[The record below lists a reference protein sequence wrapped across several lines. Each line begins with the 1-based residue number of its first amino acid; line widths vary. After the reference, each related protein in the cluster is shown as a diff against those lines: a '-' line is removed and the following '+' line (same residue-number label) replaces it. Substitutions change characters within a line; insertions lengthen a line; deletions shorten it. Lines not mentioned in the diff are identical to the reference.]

1 MPVPRAVPIVYTDA
15 QNLSVICE
23 VYYIGAKLT
32 VVLVADSARFFK
44 QFGWIARYQFVRLGQ
59 RSGQASG
66 PKRTVILGPEVRRK
80 GCPKRTHFGA
90 TLGTTLGTSI
100 SIAFSIFEEPETGRN
115 AWDNARDRRKLC
127 SERRI
132 TTLIWVSQS
141 DTRFTIVTLVAV
153 VVEPSASFL
162 TRVDVAAIFEGSM
175 T

>member
-1 MPVPRAVPIVYTDA
+1 MRELSPPGPRSSPVSSFFVFSDVR
-15 QNLSVICE
+15 NLSVICE
-23 VYYIGAKLT
+23 VYYVAAKLT

-100 SIAFSIFEEPETGRN
+100 SLLFQYLRN
-115 AWDNARDRRKLC
+115 PKPDATLG
-127 SERRI
+127 
-132 TTLIWVSQS
+132 TTLGTGVSFALRS
-141 DTRFTIVTLVAV
+141 GRGWA
-153 VVEPSASFL
+153 
-162 TRVDVAAIFEGSM
+162 
-175 T
+175 